1 MHIIYSVMYN
11 AHLSQTI
18 DLKFFKN
25 IQMHMF
31 PNLLYY
37 ANHPSTY
44 YSDNIIYSSGKL
56 YPIEFLFLKLIF

>member
-31 PNLLYY
+31 QIFYIMLTIHLP
-37 ANHPSTY
+37 
-44 YSDNIIYSSGKL
+44 IIVT
-56 YPIEFLFLKLIF
+56 I